1 MLSQIGTLYY
11 FGFFLVI
18 MPLLGLFETPRRI
31 PNSITEAVLEK
42 QGRTA
47 NAGVAAAQANA

>member
-1 MLSQIGTLYY
+1 MLSQIGTAYY
-11 FGFFLVI
+11 YGFILVI

-42 QGRTA
+42 QGRSA
-47 NAGVAAAQANA
+47 NAGVAAGQANA